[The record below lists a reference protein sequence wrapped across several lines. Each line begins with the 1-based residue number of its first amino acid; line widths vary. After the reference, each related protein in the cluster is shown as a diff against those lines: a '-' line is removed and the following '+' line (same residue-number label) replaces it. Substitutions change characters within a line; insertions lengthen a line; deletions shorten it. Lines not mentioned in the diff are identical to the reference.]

1 MKRDGDARSR
11 SAEPVTKSTVKVYIQ
26 RTLPSCS
33 SLPESPSSISFIEGS
48 FGFSI
53 AKERDAREKPVL
65 KSLREKEK
73 VIARCHEDRADPAR
87 LSFFLPCMRLICKA

>member
-53 AKERDAREKPVL
+53 AKERDAREKTCFKKPEG
-65 KSLREKEK
+65 KGES
-73 VIARCHEDRADPAR
+73 DRP
-87 LSFFLPCMRLICKA
+87 LPRGPC

>member
-1 MKRDGDARSR
+1 MQGK
-11 SAEPVTKSTVKVYIQ
+11 
-26 RTLPSCS
+26 
-33 SLPESPSSISFIEGS
+33 
-48 FGFSI
+48 
-53 AKERDAREKPVL
+53 KPVL